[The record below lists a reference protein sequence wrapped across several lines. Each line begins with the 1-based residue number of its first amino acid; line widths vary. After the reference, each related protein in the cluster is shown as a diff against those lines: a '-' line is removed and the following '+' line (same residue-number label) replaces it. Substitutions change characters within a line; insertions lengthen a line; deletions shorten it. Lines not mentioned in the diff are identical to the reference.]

1 MQNIKSFQT
10 TQITLWNIQIDHFIP
25 TAIFFVSAML

>member
-1 MQNIKSFQT
+1 MQNIKSF
-10 TQITLWNIQIDHFIP
+10 QITLWNIQIDHFIP